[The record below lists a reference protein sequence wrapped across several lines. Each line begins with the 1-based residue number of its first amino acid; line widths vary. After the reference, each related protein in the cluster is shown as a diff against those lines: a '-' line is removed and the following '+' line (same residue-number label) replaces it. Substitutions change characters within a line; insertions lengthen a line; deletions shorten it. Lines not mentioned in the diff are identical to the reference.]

1 MIVEVYDFLEDKEKA
16 ESLGIDKIPAVA
28 VLAEDG
34 SDYGIRFY
42 GIPSRYEFLSL
53 LESPLIRASMVE
65 ATEFPQL
72 SNRYGVGGV
81 PHTVIGDSRQPMVG
95 AYPEKTA
102 LEMILSQAGVT

>member
-1 MIVEVYDFLEDKEKA
+1 
-16 ESLGIDKIPAVA
+16 
-28 VLAEDG
+28 
-34 SDYGIRFY
+34 
-42 GIPSRYEFLSL
+42 
-53 LESPLIRASMVE
+53 MVE